1 MFILYNGLSMKKYF
15 ISIDEGTTSTRS
27 VIFNDDGK
35 IVGIESERI
44 NLYYPGN
51 GLVEFNP
58 LEIYNAVL
66 RTLKKS
72 MENAGIDSSQI
83 CSIGITNQRESIII
97 WNKRTGIP
105 VYNGISWQD
114 KRKMDIPDFNNY
126 KKLIRR
132 RTGLVANPYFSAMK
146 IKWVLNNVKDELGT
160 VKNGDLLAG
169 TMDSWILWKLTN
181 GAVHATDHTNA
192 SRTMLFNI
200 SKLSWDDDLLEIFK
214 IPRDILPEVHSSTHN
229 FGYAKI
235 NGNSI
240 PVMAMAGDQ
249 SASMVGQNA
258 LSNGNVKNTYGTGS
272 FIMANTG
279 KRILNAHGL
288 ISTVAYS
295 LNDGCAYY
303 ALEGSIFNSGS
314 AFEWALKAL
323 NGKNTGYNLDNKN
336 DVYFVPAFS
345 GLGSPYWNDG
355 ARGMFIGIT
364 RNTGNKE
371 LISAVIKSIAFQV
384 EDVIRI
390 IRKKLGIIDL
400 RCDGGSSRND
410 ELMRFQ
416 ARLSGINVLRSEN
429 PENTAAGI
437 FYLNAVSSGIM
448 KIDDIKHLWKFDRIF
463 KPDLNPDSYINDYL
477 IWRRAVRR
485 SLNWIR

>member
-1 MFILYNGLSMKKYF
+1 MAITGMLFPLIFAYPKLCV
-15 ISIDEGTTSTRS
+15 DECTS
-27 VIFNDDGK
+27 GK
-35 IVGIESERI
+35 ISLGI
-44 NLYYPGN
+44 L
-51 GLVEFNP
+51 
-58 LEIYNAVL
+58 
-66 RTLKKS
+66 
-72 MENAGIDSSQI
+72 
-83 CSIGITNQRESIII
+83 
-97 WNKRTGIP
+97 
-105 VYNGISWQD
+105 
-114 KRKMDIPDFNNY
+114 
-126 KKLIRR
+126 
-132 RTGLVANPYFSAMK
+132 
-146 IKWVLNNVKDELGT
+146 
-160 VKNGDLLAG
+160 
-169 TMDSWILWKLTN
+169 
-181 GAVHATDHTNA
+181 
-192 SRTMLFNI
+192 NI
-200 SKLSWDDDLLEIFK
+200 SSKSSSHESFEI
-214 IPRDILPEVHSSTHN
+214 LN
-229 FGYAKI
+229 
-235 NGNSI
+235 
-240 PVMAMAGDQ
+240 
-249 SASMVGQNA
+249 SMV
-258 LSNGNVKNTYGTGS
+258 
-272 FIMANTG
+272 
-279 KRILNAHGL
+279 
-288 ISTVAYS
+288 
-295 LNDGCAYY
+295 
-303 ALEGSIFNSGS
+303 
-314 AFEWALKAL
+314 
-323 NGKNTGYNLDNKN
+323 LDNKN